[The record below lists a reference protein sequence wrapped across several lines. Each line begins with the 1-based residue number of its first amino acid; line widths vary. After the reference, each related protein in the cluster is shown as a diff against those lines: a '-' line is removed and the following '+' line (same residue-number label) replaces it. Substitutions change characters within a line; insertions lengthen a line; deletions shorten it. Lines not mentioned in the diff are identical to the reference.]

1 MKMIRTALIACALAG
16 AAFPALAQEQTP
28 AAPAAAPAPQETCGV
43 LSTGAE
49 TSSFTPVPGLTLL
62 NATPPLTR
70 PEGDVDGLLCIRSG
84 IYLGPN
90 DHRVLTDLGVPFFI
104 RDAARLATL
113 ERTQGQLRLRFVRGA
128 PTAEESQAMVAAIDR
143 AHAEMANRS

>member
-1 MKMIRTALIACALAG
+1 MIRTALIACALAG

-28 AAPAAAPAPQETCGV
+28 AAPAAPAVAAPQETCGV

-84 IYLGPN
+84 IYLGPS
-90 DHRVLTDLGVPFFI
+90 DHRVLTDLNVPFFI
-104 RDAARLATL
+104 RDASRLATL
-113 ERTQGQLRLRFVRGA
+113 ERNEGQLRLRFVRGA